1 MYDLTKDSE
10 DYYLIRQLC
19 ISNQPI
25 LFYGVNIYQ
34 PLIKDLMRIK
44 ESDYLH
50 IVNMFRFKDDIFDNK
65 MNGLDYYLNL
75 SLKNSIYSNYILL
88 AFSIFFKVNINDINA
103 EFDNSNRGN
112 ICINQNGNI
121 CIINKDNFNELCE
134 IICIIT
140 GLSRLD
146 KEDIKPKKVKYK
158 CKDPRFSDRV
168 QQYFKEKEKYIKS
181 KKNNIENNILTK
193 EEKAQKFYN
202 IYVFMGNRW
211 RSFDNVNNLNI
222 YQLNEAY
229 IYEGAEINS
238 QYDYGI
244 YVSGYAK
251 ENFKP
256 RDTRIEIAK

>member
-50 IVNMFRFKDDIFDNK
+50 IVNMFRFKDDIFDDK

-121 CIINKDNFNELCE
+121 CIINRHNIGK
-134 IICIIT
+134 CIISYNT
-140 GLSRLD
+140 YPATNIFSSRILACAAD
-146 KEDIKPKKVKYK
+146 KLI
-158 CKDPRFSDRV
+158 
-168 QQYFKEKEKYIKS
+168 
-181 KKNNIENNILTK
+181 TK
-193 EEKAQKFYN
+193 APPY
-202 IYVFMGNRW
+202 MTA
-211 RSFDNVNNLNI
+211 S
-222 YQLNEAY
+222 
-229 IYEGAEINS
+229 
-238 QYDYGI
+238 
-244 YVSGYAK
+244 
-251 ENFKP
+251 NFP
-256 RDTRIEIAK
+256 P

>member
-50 IVNMFRFKDDIFDNK
+50 IVNMFRFKDDIFDNN

-112 ICINQNGNI
+112 VCINQNGNI